1 MTYDLSQQL
10 ALFEDLDVGTSHH
23 HAHTTPQKTSCK
35 ETAVEKTNVGRSE
48 EARIALLQEKAGA

>member
-23 HAHTTPQKTSCK
+23 HAHTHYPTENK
-35 ETAVEKTNVGRSE
+35 
-48 EARIALLQEKAGA
+48 L